1 MCNSNESSLHRSE
14 RDVARPAVDRVV
26 KAVVETLVMAAKV
39 AILGF
44 VFVRFHASWIGLSVV
59 LGMAILLF
67 RLDRAIVR
75 WAASAAGLRR

>member
-1 MCNSNESSLHRSE
+1 
-14 RDVARPAVDRVV
+14 VDRAV

-39 AILGF
+39 AILGL
-44 VFVRFHASWIGLSVV
+44 VFVRFHASWVGLSVV

-75 WAASAAGLRR
+75 WVASAAGLRR